1 MLELLII
8 ILRKGKSLLMKNGQ
22 VANDKKQAKQALN
35 GKWDKMII
43 LMIFILLF
51 GILIKISKKVALFLA
66 LPLMFLYLV
75 IKNSMRLAVYLTKEN
90 KLENKDAIPW
100 KKVFMIS
107 FYSLIIRI
115 VFLIPAL
122 ISIGILLLQV
132 KPLVI
137 WFLQHHSLH
146 NLDYHFIINQF
157 FSNPKLII
165 LALLS
170 MVLWYLGNVMYESL
184 FFASFLL
191 IIDEPEL
198 TSSGILQRSFQIS
211 KPWLKENMWLIIS
224 FLPWKLLAIITFSL
238 SHIYSQPYYY
248 MSLAE
253 RYDKM
258 KN

>member
-1 MLELLII
+1 
-8 ILRKGKSLLMKNGQ
+8 MKNGQ
-22 VANDKKQAKQALN
+22 VSNDKKQAKQALN

-51 GILIKISKKVALFLA
+51 GVLIKISKKVAIFLA

-75 IKNSMRLAVYLTKEN
+75 IKNAMRLAVYLTKEN
-90 KLENKDAIPW
+90 KLKNRDAIPW

-107 FYSLIIRI
+107 LYSLIIRI
-115 VFLIPAL
+115 IFLIPAL

-132 KPLVI
+132 KPLAI
-137 WFLQHHSLH
+137 WLLQHHSLY

-157 FSNPKLII
+157 FGNPKLII

-170 MVLWYLGNVMYESL
+170 MTLWYLGNVMYESL

-191 IIDEPEL
+191 IIDEPKL
-198 TSSGILQRSFQIS
+198 TSSGILKRSFQIS
-211 KPWLKENMWLIIS
+211 RPWLKENMWLIIS
-224 FLPWKLLAIITFSL
+224 FLPWKLLAVVTLSL

-253 RYDKM
+253 RYEKM